1 MPRHIILL
9 LIITIT
15 GSALAHANNMRGPNT
30 LQKCRYKRCLQIFSG
45 AGMPSSR
52 MRVIVSQVPHSITK
66 DSTLSAQYGYTF
78 LKLYQNGLGKFIP
91 SHCPMQPSCSR
102 YSIEAISQYGLIKGV
117 ILTADRL
124 LHETDEAIMVEKVW
138 IKGRGHCCLDPVSR
152 NVMFKKS
159 KSSSGNLPEFR
170 NQL

>member
-1 MPRHIILL
+1 MPRYILL
-9 LIITIT
+9 FIIITIN
-15 GSALAHANNMRGPNT
+15 SATFSYGNNMRGPNT
-30 LQKCRYKRCLQIFSG
+30 LKNSRQPTIR
-45 AGMPSSR
+45 PSN
-52 MRVIVSQVPHSITK
+52 
-66 DSTLSAQYGYTF
+66 LSAQYGYTF
-78 LKLYQNGLGKFIP
+78 LKLYQNGLGKFIT

-152 NVMFKKS
+152 NVMWKNK
-159 KSSSGNLPEFR
+159 
-170 NQL
+170 